1 MQAHPL
7 GFSLLPRL
15 LAAPEHD
22 FFLNLRK
29 LSSYAVL
36 LELPPC
42 APELVE
48 QHRFINTQALAS
60 ASRVRRG
67 LGLFDGDDSAAGV
80 SRRGGR
86 GGDFVGVCHCRRD
99 GCTG

>member
-7 GFSLLPRL
+7 GVSLLPAL

-22 FFLNLRK
+22 LFLNLSE

-36 LELPPC
+36 FELPPC

-48 QHRFINTQALAS
+48 QHRFVNAQALAS
-60 ASRVRRG
+60 AS
-67 LGLFDGDDSAAGV
+67 
-80 SRRGGR
+80 
-86 GGDFVGVCHCRRD
+86 
-99 GCTG
+99 